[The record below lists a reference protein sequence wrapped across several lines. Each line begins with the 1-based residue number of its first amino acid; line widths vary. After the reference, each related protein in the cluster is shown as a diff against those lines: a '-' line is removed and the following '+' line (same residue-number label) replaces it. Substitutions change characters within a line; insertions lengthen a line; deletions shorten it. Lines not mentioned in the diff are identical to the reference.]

1 MARTKLSASKRSLFQ
16 TTLDV
21 RVEHINYGQHMG
33 NDKFLS
39 FAHQARVEFLK
50 QHQASELDFFG
61 AGLIMVDS
69 VVNYRAEVFLGDL
82 LEIDLDIT
90 DIQDNGFDFL
100 YHFKTTQ
107 NSQQKTAA
115 LIKTTMCFFDYEK
128 RKMTPTPKE
137 FALQFQE
144 GPCS

>member
-1 MARTKLSASKRSLFQ
+1 MARTKISAPKRSLFQ

-50 QHQASELDFFG
+50 KQQSSELKFYG

-69 VVNYRAEVFLGDL
+69 VVNYRSEVFLGDL
-82 LEIDLDIT
+82 LEIELDIC
-90 DIQDNGFDFL
+90 DIQVNGFDFL
-100 YHFKTTQ
+100 YHFKRLRDLEK
-107 NSQQKTAA
+107 KTAA
-115 LIKTTMCFFDYEK
+115 IIKTTMCFFDYEK
-128 RKMTPTPKE
+128 RKMIPTPSE
-137 FALQFQE
+137 FALQFRE
-144 GPCS
+144 RIIS